1 MGLALDEPKEDE
13 QPIQV
18 NGINVLIAEIAKP
31 FVDNAPVDYVKEPYG
46 EGFVI
51 ADSESSC

>member
-1 MGLALDEPKEDE
+1 MGLALDEPKADE

-31 FVDNAPVDYVKEPYG
+31 FTDNATVDYVKETYG
-46 EGFVI
+46 EGFTI
-51 ADSESSC
+51 TDSEASC

>member
-1 MGLALDEPKEDE
+1 MALDEPKADE

-18 NGINVLIAEIAKP
+18 NGISVLIAEIAKP
-31 FVDNAPVDYVKEPYG
+31 FVDNATVDYVKEAYG

-51 ADSESSC
+51 SDPEASC

>member
-1 MGLALDEPKEDE
+1 MGLALDEPKADE

-18 NGINVLIAEIAKP
+18 NGINVLVADIAKP
-31 FVDNAPVDYVKEPYG
+31 FVDNATVDYVKEAYG

-51 ADSESSC
+51 TDPEASC

>member
-1 MGLALDEPKEDE
+1 MALDEPKENE

-18 NGINVLIAEIAKP
+18 NGINVLVAEIAKH
-31 FVDNAPVDYVKEPYG
+31 FVDNATVDYVREPYG

-51 ADSESSC
+51 TDSEASC

>member
-18 NGINVLIAEIAKP
+18 NGIRVLVAEIAKP
-31 FVDNAPVDYVKEPYG
+31 FVDNATVDYVKEPYG

-51 ADSESSC
+51 TVSEASC